1 MVKRPSPKPAKPPQ
15 PPADRYVC
23 VHGHFYQP
31 PRENPW
37 LETVEV
43 QESAAPWHDWNERIT
58 AECYAPNGA
67 ARITNRQNEIVRIVN
82 NYARMSFNFGPTLL
96 KWLADRAPRAYRMIL
111 DADRASALRYGGHGS
126 AIAQVYNHVIM
137 PLASRRD
144 ALTQIRWGI
153 ADFQYRF
160 GRRPEGM
167 WLAETA
173 VNRSVLDLLATEGI
187 QFTILAP
194 HQCARVRP
202 LQQEPQSA
210 ASNNDQPSTDNQQLA
225 TDNSPWTP
233 TTNSNAVVDPT
244 HPYLVRLDEGRSIA
258 VFFYDAPPSRAIAF
272 EGLLNSGEAFG
283 ARLLDGF
290 RPPLPDA
297 PAQSESEAQLS
308 HVATDGESYGHHHR
322 YGEMALAYAMHWI
335 ESNGHARLTNY
346 GEFLEKF
353 PPRWEAE
360 VIEDTAWSCPHGVE
374 RWRSDCGCNGGKTG
388 WNQKWRAPLREALD
402 FLRDATA
409 PLAEKLAEGLL
420 TDLWTARDEYIDLVL
435 DRSPSSKDRFLAR
448 HATHVLTPQERVT
461 ALELLEL
468 ERHTQLMYTSCGWF
482 FDEVSGIE
490 TIQVIAYAG
499 RVLQLAAKLFSDPA
513 RFGSAAAALEPRFLE
528 ILANAKSNL
537 PEMGDGAALYRRYVT
552 NMRIGLD
559 QVGAHYA
566 ISSVFRSYP
575 DDIELFCFDL
585 HREASE
591 SLTSGRGKVA
601 LGRAH
606 LRSRITE
613 ETEEF
618 CYAVLH
624 LGDQN
629 LSAAIRSNWVP
640 SPDQLAEFAAFAN
653 DVRTA
658 IGHANLPEVIRV
670 IDRFFGTLAYSL
682 TSLFA
687 DEQHRILRTILDRTL
702 AEMEDSLR
710 KIYEDHASLLR
721 FLTESGMP
729 APPALAL
736 AANFAINSSLRRA
749 IEADNFDPGEI
760 QALFVR
766 AAADQVTV
774 DSAVLSF
781 AAGERMKRAMV
792 ALEAAVTGGRDVM
805 AALKIALGI
814 AAALRSLPFDVN
826 LWQAQNIWNDLF
838 RRSDKDRWSP
848 EWKLA
853 FKKLGDAL
861 YISVDQLVI
870 EEGVTAF

>member
-225 TDNSPWTP
+225 TDDSPWTP

-297 PAQSESEAQLS
+297 PAQSEAQLS

-513 RFGSAAAALEPRFLE
+513 RFGSVAAALEPRFLE